1 MAADMLDG
9 TPSDRQVGASRL
21 RRGGL
26 AAFSA
31 LVLATAFGS
40 AALAQAAGPVEIP
53 LPVIPQGNY
62 LNPGPVGPV
71 IQPDV
76 PGDRGPNDD
85 YANPPQFGDGDGS
98 GPPGDPTANDG
109 AWSPLPSNTPS
120 FE

>member
-1 MAADMLDG
+1 MAAVMLDG
-9 TPSDRQVGASRL
+9 TPSDRQIGASRV

-26 AAFSA
+26 VAGSAVA
-31 LVLATAFGS
+31 LVMAFGS

-53 LPVIPQGNY
+53 LPVIPKGNY

-71 IQPDV
+71 IQPNV
-76 PGDRGPNDD
+76 PGDPGPNLN
-85 YANPPQFGDGDGS
+85 YAYPPQFGDGDGS